1 MTSLATFLDAVRRRL
16 DRGVASRIGARC
28 LLAAAGASLAWAV
41 SWRAF
46 GYAAP
51 RIGYAIATG
60 TALLVFAI
68 ALMVSRRNSTDAAL
82 AADETFG
89 LKDGLLSWLGFR
101 AKGGEGE
108 VYQLQEKMLAAKVS
122 SLDPTGVPLVHP
134 KRSYGIG
141 LLLAVIAGGL
151 ALLPHSQ
158 AVRDRLAREQMTAE
172 RSAEVKKQ
180 VEEAVEELIKDL
192 GEEERKVL
200 DPAKLRELS
209 KQLAETKDQ
218 RDA

>member
-1 MTSLATFLDAVRRRL
+1 MTSLVSFLDAVRRRL

-41 SWRAF
+41 SWRIF

-60 TALLVFAI
+60 AALLAFAI

-108 VYQLQEKMLAAKVS
+108 VYQLQEKMLVAKVS
-122 SLDPTGVPLVHP
+122 SLDPAGVPLVHP
-134 KRSYGIG
+134 KRS
-141 LLLAVIAGGL
+141 
-151 ALLPHSQ
+151 
-158 AVRDRLAREQMTAE
+158 
-172 RSAEVKKQ
+172 
-180 VEEAVEELIKDL
+180 
-192 GEEERKVL
+192 
-200 DPAKLRELS
+200 
-209 KQLAETKDQ
+209 
-218 RDA
+218 